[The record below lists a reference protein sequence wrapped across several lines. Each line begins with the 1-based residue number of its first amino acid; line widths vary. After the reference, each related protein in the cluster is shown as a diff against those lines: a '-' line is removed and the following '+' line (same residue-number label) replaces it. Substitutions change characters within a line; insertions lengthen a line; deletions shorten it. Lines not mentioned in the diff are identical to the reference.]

1 MKLLIQ
7 RVSAAS
13 VEVDNQIVSSI
24 QQGVMALVGFDKHDN
39 TESLRSMAEKLLNFK
54 IFNDHNGK
62 ISRSI
67 LETNHQLLVVPQV
80 TLSVGTKK
88 GSRPS
93 FSKAADPKKS
103 FHFFQEFIQIIKSLN
118 LECEIGSFGT
128 DMSVRLV
135 NDGPVT
141 FWFEN

>member
-7 RVSAAS
+7 RVSTAS
-13 VEVDNQIVSSI
+13 VEIDNQIVSSI
-24 QQGVMALVGFDKHDN
+24 QQGVLALVGFDKHDN
-39 TESLRSMAEKLLNFK
+39 SDSLISMAEKLLNFK
-54 IFNDHNGK
+54 IFNDHNGR

-67 LETNHQLLVVPQV
+67 LETNYQLLVVPQV

-88 GSRPS
+88 GSKPS

-103 FHFFQEFIQIIKSLN
+103 FHFFQEFIQIIKRNN
-118 LECEIGSFGT
+118 LECEIGSFGS
-128 DMSVRLV
+128 DMLVRLV

>member
-1 MKLLIQ
+1 M
-7 RVSAAS
+7 
-13 VEVDNQIVSSI
+13 EVDNQIVTSI
-24 QQGVMALVGFDKHDN
+24 QKGVMALVGFDKHDT
-39 TESLRSMAEKLLNFK
+39 TESLGSMAEKLLDFK
-54 IFNDHNGK
+54 VFNDHNGK

-88 GSRPS
+88 GSKPS

-103 FHFFQEFIQIIKSLN
+103 FHFFQEFIQIIKRKN
-118 LECEIGSFGT
+118 LECEIGSFGS

-141 FWFEN
+141 FCFEN

>member
-13 VEVDNQIVSSI
+13 VEVDHQIISSI
-24 QQGVMALVGFDKHDN
+24 QQGILALVGFDKHD
-39 TESLRSMAEKLLNFK
+39 TEEKLELMAEKLLNFK
-54 IFNDHNGK
+54 TFNDKKGK
-62 ISRSI
+62 ISKS
-67 LETNHQLLVVPQV
+67 LFETNHQLLIVPQV

-88 GSRPS
+88 GTKPS
-93 FSKAADPKKS
+93 FSEAAEPQVG
-103 FHFFQEFIQIIKSLN
+103 FQLFQEFTQIINEKKFKY
-118 LECEIGSFGT
+118 EIGSFGS
-128 DMSVRLV
+128 DMSVHIV

>member
-7 RVSAAS
+7 RVSTAS

-24 QQGVMALVGFDKHDN
+24 KQGVMALVGFDKHDN

-88 GSRPS
+88 GSKPS

-103 FHFFQEFIQIIKSLN
+103 FHFFQEFIQIIKSKN
-118 LECEIGSFGT
+118 LECEIGSFGS

>member
-7 RVSAAS
+7 RVSNAS

-39 TESLRSMAEKLLNFK
+39 TESLELMAEKLLNFK

-62 ISRSI
+62 ISKSI

-88 GSRPS
+88 GSKPS
-93 FSKAADPKKS
+93 FSKAAEPKKS
-103 FHFFQEFIQIIKSLN
+103 FHFFQEFIQIIKSKN
-118 LECEIGSFGT
+118 LECEIGSFGS
-128 DMSVRLV
+128 DMSVRLI

>member
-1 MKLLIQ
+1 M
-7 RVSAAS
+7 
-13 VEVDNQIVSSI
+13 EVDNLIVTSI
-24 QQGVMALVGFDKHDN
+24 QQGVMALVGFDKHDT
-39 TESLRSMAEKLLNFK
+39 TESLGSMAEKLLNFK
-54 IFNDHNGK
+54 VFNDHNGR

-88 GSRPS
+88 GNKPS
-93 FSKAADPKKS
+93 FSKAADHKKS
-103 FHFFQEFIQIIKSLN
+103 FHFFQEFIQMIRRKKI
-118 LECEIGSFGT
+118 ECETGSFGS

>member
-7 RVSAAS
+7 RVSTAS

-24 QQGVMALVGFDKHDN
+24 QQGVMALVGFDKHDT
-39 TESLRSMAEKLLNFK
+39 TESLESMVEKLLSFK
-54 IFNDHNGK
+54 IFNDHDGK

-88 GSRPS
+88 GSKPS

-103 FHFFQEFIQIIKSLN
+103 FHYFQEFIQIIETKKP
-118 LECEIGSFGT
+118 ECEIGCFGS
-128 DMSVRLV
+128 DMSVKLV

>member
-1 MKLLIQ
+1 LKLLIQ
-7 RVSAAS
+7 RVSTAS

-103 FHFFQEFIQIIKSLN
+103 FHFFQEFIQIIKSMN
-118 LECEIGSFGT
+118 LECEIGSFGS

>member
-1 MKLLIQ
+1 LKLLIQ

-88 GSRPS
+88 GSKPS

-103 FHFFQEFIQIIKSLN
+103 FHFFQEFIQMIKRKN
-118 LECEIGSFGT
+118 LECEIGSFGS
-128 DMSVRLV
+128 DMSVSLV

>member
-7 RVSAAS
+7 RVSTAS

-24 QQGVMALVGFDKHDN
+24 QQGVLALVGFDKHD
-39 TESLRSMAEKLLNFK
+39 TRESLVSMAKKLLNFK
-54 IFNDHNGK
+54 IFNDHNGR

-88 GSRPS
+88 GSKPS

-103 FHFFQEFIQIIKSLN
+103 FHYFQEFIQIIETKKP
-118 LECEIGSFGT
+118 ECEIGCFGS
-128 DMSVRLV
+128 DMSVKLV

>member
-13 VEVDNQIVSSI
+13 VEVENQIVSSI
-24 QQGVMALVGFDKHDN
+24 QQGVMALVGFDKHDT
-39 TESLRSMAEKLLNFK
+39 TESLRSMADKLLNFK

-88 GSRPS
+88 GSKPS

-103 FHFFQEFIQIIKSLN
+103 FHFFQEFIQIIRSKKI
-118 LECEIGSFGT
+118 ECEIGSFGS

>member
-1 MKLLIQ
+1 M
-7 RVSAAS
+7 
-13 VEVDNQIVSSI
+13 EVDNQIVTSI
-24 QQGVMALVGFDKHDN
+24 QKGVMALVGFDKHDT
-39 TESLRSMAEKLLNFK
+39 TESLGSMAEKLLNFK
-54 IFNDHNGK
+54 IFNDHNGR

-88 GSRPS
+88 GSKPS

-103 FHFFQEFIQIIKSLN
+103 FHYFQEFIQIIKSKN
-118 LECEIGSFGT
+118 LECEIGSFGS

>member
-1 MKLLIQ
+1 LKLLIQ
-7 RVSAAS
+7 RVSTAS

-54 IFNDHNGK
+54 IFNDQNGK

-88 GSRPS
+88 GSKPN

-103 FHFFQEFIQIIKSLN
+103 FHFFQEFIQIIKRKN
-118 LECEIGSFGT
+118 LECEIGSFGS

>member
-7 RVSAAS
+7 RVSTAS

-24 QQGVMALVGFDKHDN
+24 KQGVMALVGFDKHDN

-62 ISRSI
+62 ISKSI
-67 LETNHQLLVVPQV
+67 LETDHQLLVVPQV

-88 GSRPS
+88 GSKPS

-103 FHFFQEFIQIIKSLN
+103 FHYFQEFIQIIETKKP
-118 LECEIGSFGT
+118 ECEIGCFGS
-128 DMSVRLV
+128 DMSVKLV

>member
-7 RVSAAS
+7 RVSTAS
-13 VEVDNQIVSSI
+13 VEVDNQIISSI
-24 QQGVMALVGFDKHDN
+24 QQGVMALVGFDKHDT
-39 TESLRSMAEKLLNFK
+39 TESLGSMAEKLLNFK

-80 TLSVGTKK
+80 TLSVGTEK
-88 GSRPS
+88 GNKPS
-93 FSKAADPKKS
+93 FSKAADPKKG
-103 FHFFQEFIQIIKSLN
+103 FQFFQEFIQIIKRKN
-118 LECEIGSFGT
+118 LECEIGSFGS
-128 DMSVRLV
+128 DMSVKLV

>member
-7 RVSAAS
+7 RVSTAS

-39 TESLRSMAEKLLNFK
+39 TQSLSLMAEKLLNFK

-62 ISRSI
+62 ISKSI

-88 GSRPS
+88 GSKPS

-103 FHFFQEFIQIIKSLN
+103 FHFFQEFIQIIKSKN
-118 LECEIGSFGT
+118 LECEIGSFGS

>member
-7 RVSAAS
+7 RVSTAS
-13 VEVDNQIVSSI
+13 VEIDNQIVSSI

-88 GSRPS
+88 GSKPS

-103 FHFFQEFIQIIKSLN
+103 FHFFQEFIQIIKSKN
-118 LECEIGSFGT
+118 LECEIGSFGS

>member
-7 RVSAAS
+7 RVSTAS

-39 TESLRSMAEKLLNFK
+39 SENLVSMAEKLLNFK

-80 TLSVGTKK
+80 TLSVATTK
-88 GSRPS
+88 GSKPS

-103 FHFFQEFIQIIKSLN
+103 FHYFQEFIQIIETKKP
-118 LECEIGSFGT
+118 ECETGCFGS

>member
-7 RVSAAS
+7 RVSTAS

-103 FHFFQEFIQIIKSLN
+103 FHFFQEFVQIIKRKN
-118 LECEIGSFGT
+118 LECEIGSFGS
-128 DMSVRLV
+128 DMLVRLI

>member
-88 GSRPS
+88 GSKPS

-103 FHFFQEFIQIIKSLN
+103 FHFFQEFIQMIKRKN
-118 LECEIGSFGT
+118 LECEIGSFGS
-128 DMSVRLV
+128 DMSVSLV

>member
-7 RVSAAS
+7 RVSTAS
-13 VEVDNQIVSSI
+13 VEIDNQIVSSI
-24 QQGVMALVGFDKHDN
+24 QQGVLALVGFDKHDN
-39 TESLRSMAEKLLNFK
+39 SDSLISMAEKLLNFK
-54 IFNDHNGK
+54 IFNDHNGR

-67 LETNHQLLVVPQV
+67 LETNYQLLVVPQV

-88 GSRPS
+88 GSKPS

-103 FHFFQEFIQIIKSLN
+103 FHFFQEFIQIIKRKN
-118 LECEIGSFGT
+118 IECEIGSFGS
-128 DMSVRLV
+128 DMLVRLV

>member
-7 RVSAAS
+7 RVSTAS

-39 TESLRSMAEKLLNFK
+39 SESLRSMAEKLLNFK

-67 LETNHQLLVVPQV
+67 LETNYQLLVVPQV

>member
-7 RVSAAS
+7 RVSTAS

-39 TESLRSMAEKLLNFK
+39 TESLELMAEKLLNFK

-62 ISRSI
+62 ISKSI

-88 GSRPS
+88 GSKPS
-93 FSKAADPKKS
+93 FSKAAEPKKS
-103 FHFFQEFIQIIKSLN
+103 FHFFQEFIQMIKSKN
-118 LECEIGSFGT
+118 LECEIGSFGS

>member
-7 RVSAAS
+7 RVSTAS
-13 VEVDNQIVSSI
+13 VEIDNQIVSSI
-24 QQGVMALVGFDKHDN
+24 QQGVLALVGFDKHDN
-39 TESLRSMAEKLLNFK
+39 SESLISMAEKLLNFK
-54 IFNDHNGK
+54 IFNDHNGR

-67 LETNHQLLVVPQV
+67 LETNYQLLVVPQV

-88 GSRPS
+88 GSKPS

-103 FHFFQEFIQIIKSLN
+103 FHFFQEFIQIIKRNN
-118 LECEIGSFGT
+118 LECEIGSFGS
-128 DMSVRLV
+128 DMLVRLV

>member
-7 RVSAAS
+7 RVSTAS

-88 GSRPS
+88 GSKPS

-103 FHFFQEFIQIIKSLN
+103 FYYFQEFIQIIKTKKP
-118 LECEIGSFGT
+118 ECEIGCFGS
-128 DMSVRLV
+128 DMSVKLV

>member
-7 RVSAAS
+7 RVSTAS

-39 TESLRSMAEKLLNFK
+39 TESLVFMAEKLLNFK

-80 TLSVGTKK
+80 TLSVGTNK
-88 GSRPS
+88 GSKPS
-93 FSKAADPKKS
+93 FSKAADPKRS
-103 FHFFQEFIQIIKSLN
+103 FHFFQEFIEIIRRKKI
-118 LECEIGSFGT
+118 ECEIGSFGS

>member
-7 RVSAAS
+7 RVSTAS

-24 QQGVMALVGFDKHDN
+24 QQGVMALVGFDKHDT
-39 TESLRSMAEKLLNFK
+39 TENLGSMAEKLLNFK
-54 IFNDHNGK
+54 IFNDHNGR

-88 GSRPS
+88 GSKPS

-103 FHFFQEFIQIIKSLN
+103 FHYFQEFIQIIKTKKP
-118 LECEIGSFGT
+118 ECEIGCFGS
-128 DMSVRLV
+128 DMSVKLV

>member
-7 RVSAAS
+7 RVSTAS

-39 TESLRSMAEKLLNFK
+39 TESLGLMAEKLLNFK

-62 ISRSI
+62 ISKSI

-88 GSRPS
+88 GSKPS

-103 FHFFQEFIQIIKSLN
+103 FHFFQEFIQIIKRKN
-118 LECEIGSFGT
+118 FECEIGSFGS
-128 DMSVRLV
+128 DMSVRLI

>member
-1 MKLLIQ
+1 M
-7 RVSAAS
+7 
-13 VEVDNQIVSSI
+13 EVDNQIVTSI
-24 QQGVMALVGFDKHDN
+24 QKGVMALVGFDKHDT
-39 TESLRSMAEKLLNFK
+39 TESLGSMAEKLLNFK
-54 IFNDHNGK
+54 NFNDHNGR

-88 GSRPS
+88 GSKPS

-103 FHFFQEFIQIIKSLN
+103 FHYFQEFIQIIKTKKP
-118 LECEIGSFGT
+118 ECEIGCFGS
-128 DMSVRLV
+128 DMSVKLV

>member
-13 VEVDNQIVSSI
+13 VEVDHQIISSI
-24 QQGVMALVGFDKHDN
+24 QQGILALVGFDKHD
-39 TESLRSMAEKLLNFK
+39 TEENLGLMAEKLLNFK
-54 IFNDHNGK
+54 TFNDKKGK
-62 ISRSI
+62 ISKS
-67 LETNHQLLVVPQV
+67 LFETNHQLLIVPQV

-88 GSRPS
+88 GTKPS
-93 FSKAADPKKS
+93 FSEAAEPQAGLQL
-103 FHFFQEFIQIIKSLN
+103 FQEFTQIIK
-118 LECEIGSFGT
+118 EKKFKYEIGSFGS
-128 DMSVRLV
+128 DMSVHIV

>member
-7 RVSAAS
+7 RVSTAS

-39 TESLRSMAEKLLNFK
+39 TQSLGLMAEKLLNFK

-62 ISRSI
+62 ISKSI

-88 GSRPS
+88 GSKPS

-103 FHFFQEFIQIIKSLN
+103 FHFFQEFIQIIKSKN
-118 LECEIGSFGT
+118 LECEIGSFGS